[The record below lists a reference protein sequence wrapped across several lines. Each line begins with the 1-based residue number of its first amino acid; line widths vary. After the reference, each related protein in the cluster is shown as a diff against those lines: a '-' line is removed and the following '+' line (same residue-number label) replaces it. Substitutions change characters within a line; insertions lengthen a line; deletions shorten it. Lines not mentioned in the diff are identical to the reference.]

1 MHRFLVVQLFVV
13 LSFSGLSCS
22 RRGGQQTEKT
32 VVTKPVMAPIPKLRL
47 PSGVVPLRVRAE
59 LAIRPRNPVFHGT
72 IEIDVRLDQPTS
84 SFWLNARGL
93 DIDAASVLP
102 SRSGRSESS
111 TAKSNDSTSRGEA
124 LDATVRYGGDDFV
137 ELKTDSVIDASRA
150 TLVLRYRGHQ
160 EDEKTEGLYRVKE
173 SDGVWYTYTM
183 FEPIMARRVFPS
195 FDEPGFKIPWTLS
208 LRIDKADV
216 AATNTPQV
224 GELEHSDGTKTLTFA
239 ETKPLPS
246 YLIAFMV
253 GPFDMVDAGVV
264 AKAKV
269 PLRFIVPPGHQDE
282 LDYAKQVT
290 PRIVEI
296 LENMIGIPYPFA
308 KLDVAVVPRFWGTM
322 EHPGIVALGQ
332 PLTLNKPA
340 DDTRAR
346 RMRYANI
353 AIHELCHYWY
363 GDLVTMK
370 WWNDVWL
377 NEAFGT
383 WCDAKA
389 TQILEPGWGYDL
401 IAVDRARGA
410 FRADR
415 SDSVKR
421 ISEPAESQE
430 NIESSFT
437 GSVTYFKGAAVIRM
451 FEKWVG
457 DDLFRDLIKR
467 YLNKYAWKNA
477 TSESLVEVLDAGVA
491 KGKPNLGQALL
502 SFVKQAGAPQ
512 ITMALSCKQ
521 GKTHLDLSQRRFAPL
536 GSAIDAKTAR
546 TSRWMVPVCVRY
558 GTRRSAHRECFF
570 LESEHQR
577 FELSNGEVC
586 PTWFVGNSDGAGYY
600 RSAYDKSTHERVS
613 EAFRTQASASEI
625 IAIAGD
631 LMAAVDAGTS
641 DLQAAFALLPALSTS
656 KSSSVVSMAVSL
668 LGGVDD
674 MITAKQR
681 DAYARLIR
689 HTFGAKARQLG
700 WKAKRGES
708 TDDSEL
714 RTSLLLLVGVR
725 GKDRVIR
732 KEAERRTRKYLRNP
746 DSIAPETSS
755 VALLI
760 AAHYGDKALFE
771 SMLEAAHKASDASK
785 RSRLLTPLGNFNDP
799 DLVERAFAIV
809 LSDEFDLRDTR
820 GIIPAAASRKSNHQ
834 RLWNFITEH
843 FDELAKRMTRTYLKY
858 FLVSP
863 SRLFCNQEGLDMAK
877 AFYDKKL
884 VDYPGTELRLRNQL
898 DQIRLCI
905 AYRKRHQA
913 GVAKLFEAS
922 K

>member
-1 MHRFLVVQLFVV
+1 MI
-13 LSFSGLSCS
+13 
-22 RRGGQQTEKT
+22 
-32 VVTKPVMAPIPKLRL
+32 PAPKLRL
-47 PSGVVPLRVRAE
+47 PPGVVPLRVRAE
-59 LAIRPRNPVFHGT
+59 LAIRPRDPVFHGT

-102 SRSGRSESS
+102 SPQGASEPFTEKSDGS
-111 TAKSNDSTSRGEA
+111 TARGKALEA
-124 LDATVRYGGDDFV
+124 TTRLVGDFLELRTDFAI
-137 ELKTDSVIDASRA
+137 KPHQA
-150 TLVLRYRGHQ
+150 TLVLRYHGRQ

-173 SDGVWYTYTM
+173 SNGVWYTYTM

-195 FDEPGFKIPWTLS
+195 FDEPGFKVPWTLS

-224 GELEHSDGTKTLTFA
+224 RELVHSDGTKTLTFA

-253 GPFDMVDAGVV
+253 GPFDIVDAGMV

-269 PLRFIVPPGHQDE
+269 PFRFIVPPGHRDE
-282 LDYAKQVT
+282 LDYAKQAT

-332 PLTLNKPA
+332 PLTLSKPA

-389 TQILEPGWGYDL
+389 TAILEPGWGYD
-401 IAVDRARGA
+401 IVPVVRARGA
-410 FRADR
+410 FLADR

-457 DDLFRDLIKR
+457 DASFRDLIKQ
-467 YLNKYAWKNA
+467 YLNKHAWKSA
-477 TSESLVEVLDAGVA
+477 TSESLAKVLDAGVA
-491 KGKPNLGQALL
+491 KDKPKLGQALL
-502 SFVKQAGAPQ
+502 SFVKQAGTPQ
-512 ITMALSCKQ
+512 ITMALSCDQ
-521 GKTHLDLSQRRFAPL
+521 GSAHLDISQRRFAPI
-536 GSAIDAKTAR
+536 GSAIDTNTATER
-546 TSRWMVPVCVRY
+546 ANRWMVPVCVRY
-558 GTRRSAHRECFF
+558 GTRTASHRECFF
-570 LESEHQR
+570 LESERQR
-577 FELSNGEVC
+577 FELANGEAC

-600 RSAYDKSTHERVS
+600 RSTYDDSTHERVS
-613 EAFRTQASASEI
+613 EAFRTQASPSEMVSI
-625 IAIAGD
+625 SGD
-631 LMAAVDAGTS
+631 LIAAVDAGTS
-641 DLQAAFALLPALSTS
+641 ELSTVFALLPVLSTS
-656 KSSSVVSMAVSL
+656 KSSSVVSMAISL
-668 LGGVDD
+668 LRRVDD

-681 DAYARLIR
+681 NSYARLIR
-689 HTFGAKARQLG
+689 KTFGAKARQLG
-700 WKAKRGES
+700 WKAKQGES
-708 TDDSEL
+708 ADDSEL
-714 RTSLLLLVGVR
+714 RTSLLRLVGVR
-725 GKDRVIR
+725 GEDRAIR
-732 KEAERRTRKYLRNP
+732 KEAERRTQKYLRDP

-755 VALLI
+755 IALLI
-760 AAHYGDKALFE
+760 AAHYGDKALFDA
-771 SMLEAAHKASDASK
+771 MLEAARKASDASK
-785 RSRLLTPLGNFNDP
+785 RSRLLTPLGSFKDP
-799 DLVERAFAIV
+799 TLVERALKIV

-820 GIIPAAASRKSNHQ
+820 GIIPSAASRQSNHQ
-834 RLWNFITEH
+834 RLWRFVTEH

-863 SRLFCNQEGLDMAK
+863 SRLFCTQQGLHTAE
-877 AFYDKKL
+877 AFYTKKL
-884 VDYPGTELRLRNQL
+884 MNYPGTELRLRNQL

-913 GVAKLFEAS
+913 SVTKLFGAS
-922 K
+922 Q